1 MKEAGITG
9 KHIQIQNVI
18 APNIISKKNGIIGK
32 NKFHEAIE
40 IDSIV
45 FDNLETKGVKLD
57 DWLDDI
63 DFHFNNKYKTQYINI
78 FRMVKITSY
87 TKREYIDYSLSEL
100 IELLKAKSIMFF
112 GEEEKFDNLYFFII
126 GFLFH
131 KNTSGKNVEEKFLFF
146 DEWLYIKYDLKIR
159 DNWRNIYNDLFT
171 DESEKINTFYKD
183 YQEFNKIER

>member
-1 MKEAGITG
+1 MIRNKRHALIIVGTSYKLAPAGGKSLMKEAGITG

-78 FRMVKITSY
+78 
-87 TKREYIDYSLSEL
+87 L
-100 IELLKAKSIMFF
+100 
-112 GEEEKFDNLYFFII
+112 
-126 GFLFH
+126 
-131 KNTSGKNVEEKFLFF
+131 
-146 DEWLYIKYDLKIR
+146 EW
-159 DNWRNIYNDLFT
+159 
-171 DESEKINTFYKD
+171 
-183 YQEFNKIER
+183 